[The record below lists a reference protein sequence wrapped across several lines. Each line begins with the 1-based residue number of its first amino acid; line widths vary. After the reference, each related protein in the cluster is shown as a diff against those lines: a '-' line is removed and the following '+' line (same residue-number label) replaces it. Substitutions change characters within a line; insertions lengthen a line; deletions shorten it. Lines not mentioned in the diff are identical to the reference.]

1 MALRIAVAG
10 VGRRGR
16 QWAQQIARSGRHELA
31 ACADPR
37 ESARVAVAANLGLP
51 PELCHATLEEAL
63 DAHPCDAVVV
73 ATPHHD
79 HRRTAEVAISR
90 QIPTLVEKP
99 LATSL
104 EDAGAVVNL
113 AESRGVPVVVSQ
125 NLRYTRGHRT
135 LARLVREG
143 AVGQV
148 RMVVCQS
155 YRVPELESPDP
166 VFPHRIAWGTSVH
179 DLDALRH
186 TVGELS
192 GVMAETFGGPQQSKS
207 IHALLAFENGARGVY
222 LATFESSGHQ
232 FFERGQEFYE
242 RVIGEHGTAHMN
254 QRWVFL
260 CPNGKLPHP
269 VRRGRRP
276 RTEEAILI
284 DQLEHAARTGE
295 EPDASGRDNLR
306 TIAAVEACV
315 RSAETGAWADP
326 RGLTSRLPA

>member
-1 MALRIAVAG
+1 VTA
-10 VGRRGR
+10 
-16 QWAQQIARSGRHELA
+16 E
-31 ACADPR
+31 
-37 ESARVAVAANLGLP
+37 LGLA
-51 PELCHATLEEAL
+51 PERCHADLGEAL
-63 DAHPCDAVVV
+63 DAHACDAVVV

-79 HRRTAEVAISR
+79 HRRTAEEAIAR
-90 QIPTLVEKP
+90 GIPTLVEKP
-99 LATSL
+99 LAMSL
-104 EDAGAVVNL
+104 DDAGSLVNL
-113 AESRGVPVVVSQ
+113 AESRGVPLVAGQ
-125 NLRYTRGHRT
+125 NLRYTRGHRSMR
-135 LARLVREG
+135 RLVRAG

-166 VFPHRIAWGTSVH
+166 AFAHRIAWGTSVH

-192 GVMAETFGGPQQSKS
+192 GVMAETFGGPEKSQS

-242 RVIGEHGTAHMN
+242 RVIGERGTVHMN
-254 QRWVFL
+254 QRWLFL
-260 CPNGKLPHP
+260 CPNGKLPRP
-269 VRRGRRP
+269 VRRGRRT
-276 RTEEAILI
+276 RTEETILL
-284 DQLEHAARTGE
+284 DQLERAARTGE
-295 EPDASGRDNLR
+295 EPEASGRDNLR

-326 RGLTSRLPA
+326 RELTSRTPA